1 MSTRTERRGS
11 HGPTDGVTGIMEW
24 PVATASPGDTLA
36 DAAEALASG
45 DIGVLAVLSGDD
57 LVGMLSERDVVAH
70 AGLGSTLSDLNVS
83 EVMAVDVVTISRDST
98 VLDAGRLMKRAGVRH
113 LPVVGDGELV
123 GLVSERDVLEVL
135 LSAVDEGT

>member
-11 HGPTDGVTGIMEW
+11 HGPTDGVTGVMEW

-70 AGLGSTLSDLNVS
+70 AGLGSTLADLSVS

-98 VLDAGRLMKRAGVRH
+98 VLDAGRLMERAGVRH

-135 LSAVDEGT
+135 LSTFDEGA